1 MSADFVTPTD
11 EPQPPNPKIRNR
23 EDGTVVLSVGE
34 YVGFV
39 SSHHLVLPKINQ
51 LNNYWRKMH
60 APGKKTG

>member
-1 MSADFVTPTD
+1 MSADFAMPTN
-11 EPQPPNPKIRNR
+11 EPQPPNAKIISQENGVR
-23 EDGTVVLSVGE
+23 VSVGE

-60 APGKKTG
+60 APEKKTG

>member
-1 MSADFVTPTD
+1 MSADYVTPTD
-11 EPQPPNPKIRNR
+11 EPQPPNAKIRNR

-60 APGKKTG
+60 ASQKKTG

>member
-1 MSADFVTPTD
+1 MSADYVTPTN

-23 EDGTVVLSVGE
+23 EDGTVVVSVGE

-39 SSHHLVLPKINQ
+39 SSHHLIDVKVNQ

-60 APGKKTG
+60 APRDEAG

>member
-1 MSADFVTPTD
+1 MSADSAMPTN
-11 EPQPPNPKIRNR
+11 EPQPPNAKIFNQ
-23 EDGTVVLSVGE
+23 EDGSVRVSVGE

-60 APGKKTG
+60 APEKKTG